1 MPHAPKTFQSTEK
14 KNSCILGRPKGNC
27 GRVIWSAPGDK
38 EMHVD
43 YLLIGGGLAS
53 VTAAEA
59 LRDAGATGS
68 ILILSDEDVLPYS
81 KPPLSKQLLRG
92 SLARDKL
99 FLLDQQQCQEKGIE
113 VLLGSPVVALHP
125 HKHVAL
131 TARAEEIQFGRAL
144 IATGAS
150 AVRPQAPGADLEG
163 IFHLRTLA
171 DADGIR
177 QAATHAKR
185 AVVVG
190 ASFLGLEV
198 AATLTQMGIA
208 VTLVDQETVLLGALK
223 APKVSDQILQH
234 VREHEVTTLLGEAIA
249 AFHGDGHVTG
259 VLTQS
264 GAEVPCDLV
273 VAAIGVA
280 PNTGFLAGSGIAV
293 EDGVLVDEFLR
304 SNQPD
309 IFAAGDVANI
319 IDPISGSRR
328 RIEHWDSAVKQ
339 GRLAAKNMLG
349 AHLAYDEV
357 SYFYCRIFDFGFEFL
372 GQPDGS
378 ETLVERGSLNERSC
392 ALIYVKEDVPKA
404 LFAIGRPVAETKA
417 IEALIRHRV
426 NLRAMSGNLSDPTFA
441 LEQIPSQ
448 TVLILQGGGAIG
460 AFECGVVRALEDLQ
474 VYPDI
479 VAGVSIGAFNGAI
492 IASNPRRAAPA
503 LKAFWNELAIKTLD
517 PPDWG
522 PSQTIESSLSSW
534 YCFMFGAP
542 RFFRPRW
549 FNPVCGLEQLPLT
562 WTSFYDPSPAREI
575 IARYVDF
582 PALKKSPVR
591 LLISAVDVETA
602 ELRVFD
608 SYSDDIT
615 ADHILASGSLP
626 PAFPWTTIDGKHYWD
641 GGIFSNS
648 PLEQVVERCGVA
660 GKRVIVVD
668 LFANARGLPA
678 NMMDVL
684 ARRDEIV
691 YAERVNKDVRGRE
704 LIRDFQRLVEEMLGH
719 MEPDAVGLVK
729 QWPRYIQL
737 MGSQRPLAITR
748 IVREGI
754 PGESPSR
761 DYDFSL
767 AAVESN
773 IREGFSRTMAAFE
786 TVKDV
791 RKPVSFG

>member
-1 MPHAPKTFQSTEK
+1 VVGPWLEQ
-14 KNSCILGRPKGNC
+14 R
-27 GRVIWSAPGDK
+27 R
-38 EMHVD
+38 
-43 YLLIGGGLAS
+43 
-53 VTAAEA
+53 
-59 LRDAGATGS
+59 
-68 ILILSDEDVLPYS
+68 
-81 KPPLSKQLLRG
+81 
-92 SLARDKL
+92 SLVRDKV
-99 FLLDQQQCQEKGIE
+99 FLLDEQQCREKGIE
-113 VLLGSPVVALHP
+113 VLLGSPMLAIDP
-125 HKHVAL
+125 HNHVAI
-131 TARAEEIQFGRAL
+131 TARAAEIQFGQAL

-150 AVRPQAPGADLEG
+150 AVRTRAPGADLEG

-171 DADGIR
+171 DAESIR
-177 QAATHAKR
+177 QAATHGKR

-190 ASFLGLEV
+190 ASHLGLEV

-208 VTLVDQETVLLGALK
+208 ITILDQETALLGALK
-223 APKVSDQILQH
+223 APKLSDQILHH
-234 VREHEVTTLLGEAIA
+234 VREHGVTTLLGETVE
-249 AFHGDGHVTG
+249 AFHGDGHVTS

-264 GAEVPCDLV
+264 GAELPCDLV
-273 VAAIGVA
+273 VLAIGVL
-280 PNTGFLAGSGIAV
+280 PNTGVLANSGIAV
-293 EDGVLVDEFLR
+293 EDGVLVDQFLR
-304 SNQPD
+304 TNQPD
-309 IFAAGDVANI
+309 IFAAGDVANS
-319 IDPISGSRR
+319 IDPIGGSRR
-328 RIEHWDSAVKQ
+328 RIEHWDNAVKQ

-357 SYFYCRIFDFGFEFL
+357 SYFYCRIFEFGFEFL
-372 GQPDGS
+372 GHPDGS
-378 ETLVERGSLNERSC
+378 ERLVERGSLNKRSC
-392 ALIYVKEDVPKA
+392 ALIYLKDDVPKA
-404 LFAIGRPVAETKA
+404 LFTIGRPVAETKA

-426 NLRAMSGNLSDPTFA
+426 NLKAMSGRLSEPTFA
-441 LEQIPSQ
+441 LEQIPNQ

-460 AFECGVVRALEDLQ
+460 AFECGVVKALEDLQ
-474 VYPDI
+474 IYPDI

-503 LKAFWNELAIKTLD
+503 LEAFWKELAVNT
-517 PPDWG
+517 PDLPNWG
-522 PSQTIESSLSSW
+522 PNQAVESAFSSW

-542 RFFRPRW
+542 HFFRPRW
-549 FNPVCGLEQLPLT
+549 FNPGSGLELPFA

-648 PLEQVVERCGVA
+648 PLEQVIERCGVA
-660 GKRVIVVD
+660 GKRVIIVD
-668 LFANARGLPA
+668 LFASARGLPT

-691 YAERVNKDVRGRE
+691 YAERVNKDLRAKE
-704 LIRDFQRLVEEMLGH
+704 LIGDFQRLIEEMLGH
-719 MEPDAVGLVK
+719 MGPDAVALVK

-737 MGSQRPLAITR
+737 MGSQRPLAVTR

-754 PGESPSR
+754 AGEPPAR

-767 AAVESN
+767 AGVESN
-773 IREGFSRTMAAFE
+773 MREGFSRTMAAFE
-786 TVKDV
+786 IIKDV
-791 RKPVSFG
+791 HKPVSFG